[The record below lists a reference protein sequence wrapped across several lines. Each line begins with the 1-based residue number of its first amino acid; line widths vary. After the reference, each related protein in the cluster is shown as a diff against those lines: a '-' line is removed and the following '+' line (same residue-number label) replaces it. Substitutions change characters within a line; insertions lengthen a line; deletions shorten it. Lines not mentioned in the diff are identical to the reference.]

1 MVRSSHHTQWA
12 GTYAFAA
19 ELSRRSYDAALTVG
33 NTPLTDLLCISP
45 NGQPFR
51 VEMKSLASKTYILTG
66 KRIFEMETRS
76 DFFLVVA
83 LVPET
88 GPNRY
93 FILTHQQIKDAR
105 ERMPK
110 TKKTGE
116 PYKEGFDGLEWPLV
130 EPYENAWQSLPV

>member
-19 ELSRRSYDAALTVG
+19 ELSRRSYDAAPTREHSADRPPVHLAQRAALPSRDEESRLQDLHPDRQADLPDG
-33 NTPLTDLLCISP
+33 NPERLLPCRRPCPL
-45 NGQPFR
+45 
-51 VEMKSLASKTYILTG
+51 
-66 KRIFEMETRS
+66 
-76 DFFLVVA
+76 
-83 LVPET
+83 T

-93 FILTHQQIKDAR
+93 FILTHQQIKAAR

-110 TKKTGE
+110 TKKTGD

-130 EPYENAWQSLPV
+130 EPYENAWHSLPA